1 MFKKLKFLMLLALF
15 GLAVNVDGQAL
26 EDWYGPVSGKTY
38 NSNTTVN
45 LTGDVTL
52 NGKIII
58 DGVTLTINSNGG
70 SRVISR
76 GSANSSCFFEI

>member
-15 GLAVNVDGQAL
+15 GLVVNVNGQAR
-26 EDWYGPVSGKTY
+26 ENWSGTVSGKTY
-38 NSNTTVN
+38 NSSTTVN
-45 LTGDVTL
+45 LTDNVTL